1 MHLSHLGARAMPR
14 ANHEPEL
21 CILPLTSPNYAL
33 GKSRARATPQA
44 SNEPKLCIS
53 ATHMPELCTSVS
65 YEPELCTSA
74 TYELE
79 LCTLV
84 THEPKLRLV
93 QVMSSSYASRPRA
106 RATPRAS
113 HEPELCTSAT
123 HEPNLRLGAQ
133 PVQKP
138 SRSARLVQK
147 PSSSGWLVQKSGSSA
162 RPKLSCARQSRTRAV
177 VLGNPELEQ
186 QCSATFVQ
194 DPSTDPEK
202 EEPDARSQ
210 ADPNQAVLTLRPRHK
225 IPQQKGRR
233 KMLQEVYLDHVIFFI
248 GTPWLLMPYGLGA
261 YAGWLCYHFLF
272 LMFHVVTYYG
282 KCEYCTSFACFNA
295 FDKTADIDVLNH
307 PILNFTFYL
316 VCLKFVWS

>member
-53 ATHMPELCTSVS
+53 ATHMPELCTSAS

-147 PSSSGWLVQKSGSSA
+147 PSSSGWLVQKSGS
-162 RPKLSCARQSRTRAV
+162 
-177 VLGNPELEQ
+177 
-186 QCSATFVQ
+186 TFVQ

-282 KCEYCTSFACFNA
+282 KCEYCTSFVIKLEVLTCLAYKFNIIINA
-295 FDKTADIDVLNH
+295 
-307 PILNFTFYL
+307 
-316 VCLKFVWS
+316 S